1 MVKIKNT
8 LASNINV
15 VVIKEVTTT
24 LAPGQEQTFDIT
36 PEERVEIQP
45 TP

>member
-8 LASNINV
+8 LTTSLDV
-15 VVIKEVTTT
+15 YVIKEVVIT
-24 LAPGQEQTFDIT
+24 LASGEEKEIAIATG
-36 PEERVEIQP
+36 ERVEIKP

>member
-8 LASNINV
+8 LTSNIDV

-24 LAPGQEQTFDIT
+24 LAPDEEKEIAVASN
-36 PEERVEIQP
+36 ERVEIKP